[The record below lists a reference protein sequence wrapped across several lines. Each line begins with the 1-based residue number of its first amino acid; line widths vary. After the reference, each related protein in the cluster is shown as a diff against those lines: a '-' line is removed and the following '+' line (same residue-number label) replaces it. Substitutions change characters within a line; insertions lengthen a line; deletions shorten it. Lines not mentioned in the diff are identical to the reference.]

1 MPVLLWSHGGILCA
15 TTTLQYVMRLCSVQF
30 GLLAVQAYVPYSRF
44 EFCITEPEFL
54 EYLIMDH
61 IDVNH
66 PLDNIYLNRARS
78 DDVFITTDGAWYP
91 LTSEPN

>member
-30 GLLAVQAYVPYSRF
+30 GLLAVQVQAYVPYSRF

-66 PLDNIYLNRARS
+66 PLDTVISISIERDPTMSSSLPM
-78 DDVFITTDGAWYP
+78 VPGT
-91 LTSEPN
+91 L